1 MERMMIC
8 GVDEAGRGPVLGP
21 MVIAAVM
28 LEDDGPLKKMRVR
41 DSKKL
46 SPKRREE
53 LTSMIEKVA
62 TIELAIIPAEGI
74 DEMRGHMSLN
84 EFEARVF
91 ASLID
96 RLKPDEAYV
105 DAADVDE
112 RHFHNMIRSSLSC
125 SPELFCCHKA
135 DDIYP
140 VVSAASIIAKT
151 RRDRLIADI
160 QNEITEP
167 IGSGYASYPVTIAF
181 LEKWTREKQ
190 DYPPH
195 TRKSWATAR
204 KAIILAKNTKL
215 TEWSDEG

>member
-1 MERMMIC
+1 MMIC

-28 LEDDGPLKKMRVR
+28 LDDDSPLRKMHVR

-53 LTSMIEKVA
+53 LASEIEKVA
-62 TIELAIIPAEGI
+62 TIELVIIPAEGI
-74 DEMRGHMSLN
+74 DEMREQMSLN

-96 RLKPDEAYV
+96 RLKPDKAYV

-112 RHFHNMIRSSLSC
+112 KRFHDMIRSGLSC

-160 QNEITEP
+160 QKEMMEP
-167 IGSGYASYPVTIAF
+167 IGSGYASDPVTIAF
-181 LEKWTREKQ
+181 LEKWMRENQ

-204 KAIILAKNTKL
+204 KALILAKNTKL